1 MKTVQFI
8 VIIFF
13 LLMATGCEKAILD
26 EEEEKTEIRNDNDN
40 DNGNDNDDGK
50 GNDDGNDDGE
60 DDGSN
65 LNDDRQTP
73 YEEKDFVDGNED
85 HGGYQTGDE
94 LTVMEF
100 IQADYLPGV
109 WVTGYIVGA
118 CARSIENADFDA
130 PFDWSSAILLADNP
144 NERNVDRVISI
155 ELKSGSELR
164 KTVNLDDHPE
174 MKGRRLRIFGYRCT
188 YLGIYGIKNVNSGN
202 WQLLN
207 D

>member
-26 EEEEKTEIRNDNDN
+26 EEEEKTEIRNDN

-100 IQADYLPGV
+100 IQADYLPEV
-109 WVTGYIVGA
+109 NVTGYIVGA
-118 CARSIENADFDA
+118 CVRNIENADFDA
-130 PFDWSSAILLADNP
+130 PFDGASAILLADGQT
-144 NERNVDRVISI
+144 
-155 ELKSGSELR
+155 SG
-164 KTVNLDDHPE
+164 
-174 MKGRRLRIFGYRCT
+174 M
-188 YLGIYGIKNVNSGN
+188 
-202 WQLLN
+202 
-207 D
+207 